1 MCAVSR
7 EVDRTPHESLAIARV
22 ALGDIILKGEMY
34 SAPSEEVIGS
44 DERQWVFVDAET

>member
-7 EVDRTPHESLAIARV
+7 EVDGTQQESLAAASP

-34 SAPSEEVIGS
+34 SAPGEEVIGS
-44 DERQWVFVDAET
+44 DERHWVFVDAPT